1 MVISQHMTDGHTT
14 VVTTGTTTF
23 KDRALRAIAIL
34 GLIALLLLG
43 AWGIIQIAFTLY
55 GFLGNGAPSSTPAA
69 QTEKTEQVTVS
80 LPQAVQ
86 SGTPF
91 TLSFTH
97 QNGSGNYAYQF
108 SYSCANG
115 LTVQAPVPS
124 GSMQT
129 VPCNTPFNYTNAT
142 SQVQLVATA
151 NGTAPIA
158 TTFTVA
164 AKSLAN
170 NAITASANANI
181 NVVPAQGTK
190 PATPTPAPKPTTT
203 KPTTSYVPAKTTART
218 LYGSPDLA
226 VTMGAITNSGGRY
239 SVQFTIQNV
248 GTNVAASG
256 WTFRAALPTSPA
268 YTYSSNP
275 QQALNPGDKVV
286 YNLGFSM
293 NQNTYSYGYQN
304 SYTNNP
310 YSYPANC
317 GYTSNY
323 TYNGVYNYPSG
334 ASYTC
339 NTNNYGYQYN
349 NSYNS
354 YTTYSGSN
362 VVTVTVDPTYSLVE
376 SSKGNNTAS
385 ATVY

>member
-14 VVTTGTTTF
+14 GSVTF
-23 KDRALRAIAIL
+23 KDRALRGIAIL

-55 GFLGNGAPSSTPAA
+55 GLLGNSAPSTPSATT
-69 QTEKTEQVTVS
+69 QKTEQVVVS
-80 LPQAVQ
+80 LPASVQ

-97 QNGSGNYAYQF
+97 QNAPGNYAYQF
-108 SYSCANG
+108 SYSCATG
-115 LTVQAPVPS
+115 LTVQAPVPT

-129 VPCNTPFNYTNAT
+129 VPCNTPFNYTNANA
-142 SQVQLVATA
+142 QVQLVATA

-164 AKSLAN
+164 AKNLAT
-170 NAITASANANI
+170 NAITASANANTS
-181 NVVPAQGTK
+181 VVPVQK
-190 PATPTPAPKPTTT
+190 ATASASATTA

-226 VTMGAITNSGGRY
+226 VTINGVTNSGGR
-239 SVQFTIQNV
+239 SFVQFTIQNV
-248 GTNVAASG
+248 GTNVVPAG
-256 WTFRAALPTSPA
+256 WTFNASLPTSPT
-268 YTYSSNP
+268 YTYTSNT
-275 QQALNPGDKVV
+275 QQALNPGDKIV
-286 YNLGFSM
+286 YNLGFTMS
-293 NQNTYSYGYQN
+293 QNNYSYGYSTYAYPYTGSTYAN
-304 SYTNNP
+304 CTYTN
-310 YSYPANC
+310 
-317 GYTSNY
+317 NY

-339 NTNNYGYQYN
+339 NPNTGYNYPYGYNTNSYSYPQYNYG
-349 NSYNS
+349 SS
-354 YTTYSGSN
+354 
-362 VVTVTVDPTYSLVE
+362 VVTVTVDPYNYVRE
-376 SSKGNNTAS
+376 SSEANNTAS